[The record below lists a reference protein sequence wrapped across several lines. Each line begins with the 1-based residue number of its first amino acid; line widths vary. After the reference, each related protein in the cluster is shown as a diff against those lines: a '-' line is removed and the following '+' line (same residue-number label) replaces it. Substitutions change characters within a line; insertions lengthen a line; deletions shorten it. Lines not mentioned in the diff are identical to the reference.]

1 MGVVADTKYM
11 GVREEPLPQV
21 FVPAFEADGIGDA
34 TFYLRT
40 TAAPEASIAAIRREV
55 AALDPGLAVFNVASL
70 DERVARSLRNER
82 LLASLS
88 TAFAALA
95 TLLAMI
101 GLYGV
106 MAYTVSRRTR
116 EIGIRIA
123 LGARASQVA
132 THIVQEAGA
141 VVVTGLAMSAPLV
154 WWLGRYVR
162 SQLYGIEPADPWTL
176 GAAATGLLAVAALAA
191 GIPARRAA
199 RVDPMTALRDE

>member
-1 MGVVADTKYM
+1 
-11 GVREEPLPQV
+11 
-21 FVPAFEADGIGDA
+21 
-34 TFYLRT
+34 
-40 TAAPEASIAAIRREV
+40 
-55 AALDPGLAVFNVASL
+55 
-70 DERVARSLRNER
+70 
-82 LLASLS
+82 
-88 TAFAALA
+88 
-95 TLLAMI
+95 
-101 GLYGV
+101 

-199 RVDPMTALRDE
+199 RVDPMTALRDD